1 MINNTQ
7 IAQQLLLDTPNTATL
22 LREFHLALDEQEYMI
37 INLMVTTNN
46 CGIAYSFHT
55 DVILG
60 EGETVGD
67 DSDDSDDTTFIRY
80 TEEVYEELI
89 ELLEDDEDD
98 REDDYED
105 NYESQ
110 FMDHEQPDWSKY

>member
-7 IAQQLLLDTPNTATL
+7 IAQQLLLDTPNTDAL

-37 INLMVTTNN
+37 ITLIATNSC

-60 EGETVGD
+60 EGETAGD
-67 DSDDSDDTTFIRY
+67 TNDDTTFIRY
-80 TEEVYEELI
+80 TEEVYEELM
-89 ELLEDDEDD
+89 ELLEEDDEDD
-98 REDDYED
+98 RDDDYED